1 MYFLMQKPVQTIK
14 INTYFETDAMKT
26 DSLIIFFFFQLAY
39 STCSNMILFVK
50 IQVCDDTF

>member
-26 DSLIIFFFFQLAY
+26 DSLIIFFSFPT
-39 STCSNMILFVK
+39 S
-50 IQVCDDTF
+50 IQYMFKYDTFCEYTSM

>member
-1 MYFLMQKPVQTIK
+1 MYFLK

-26 DSLIIFFFFQLAY
+26 DSLIIFFLFQLAY

>member
-26 DSLIIFFFFQLAY
+26 DSLIIFFLFQLAY
-39 STCSNMILFVK
+39 STCSNMILFVN